1 MLKLNLYLM
10 LYYFYKNVCGVG
22 PFNNLN
28 FINALLRTYN
38 NSGISPFNIFIS
50 TNALL
55 YILLLVVYVLSA
67 FLLFIYLLI
76 LKYKHLNF
84 LRTI

>member
-1 MLKLNLYLM
+1 M
-10 LYYFYKNVCGVG
+10 LYYFKKSVCGVG
-22 PFNNLN
+22 PFNNFN

-55 YILLLVVYVLSA
+55 YILLSV
-67 FLLFIYLLI
+67 I
-76 LKYKHLNF
+76 
-84 LRTI
+84 